1 MSFTSGIVRNHI
13 ACAFLVWVR
22 LMPAHETGQTLY
34 QVKHG
39 MFSEYLRQQLKTP
52 AIKMDF
58 A

>member
-1 MSFTSGIVRNHI
+1 MVRPI
-13 ACAFLVWVR
+13 ASAFLVWVH
-22 LMPAHETGQTLY
+22 LMRQAHETGQTLY

-52 AIKMDF
+52 SIKMDL